1 MENKYLQ
8 PSLDMVEE
16 VFTQFQDAQEGRMV
30 RALVEEIRAKE
41 FYVPQL
47 ELLMVDEQNSV
58 IGYAMFSR
66 FHLGG
71 RYQRELLLLTPVA
84 VKTELQRQHIS
95 KDLLEYGFEKAREMG
110 FLAALVEGDP
120 KNYNPRGFRTSADF
134 GIVAGPRVH
143 LPHVSCLWSR
153 SWSRALWSISAGWW
167 ISPATPLFGRS
178 EKEPLGRT
186 EAVKFQQVD
195 PLF

>member
-1 MENKYLQ
+1 MKRTIKSMENKYLQ

-47 ELLMVDEQNSV
+47 ELLMVDEQDSV

-71 RYQRELLLLTPVA
+71 PL
-84 VKTELQRQHIS
+84 
-95 KDLLEYGFEKAREMG
+95 
-110 FLAALVEGDP
+110 
-120 KNYNPRGFRTSADF
+120 
-134 GIVAGPRVH
+134 
-143 LPHVSCLWSR
+143 
-153 SWSRALWSISAGWW
+153 SAG
-167 ISPATPLFGRS
+167 AAAAHAG
-178 EKEPLGRT
+178 GG
-186 EAVKFQQVD
+186 
-195 PLF
+195 

>member
-1 MENKYLQ
+1 MKRTIKSMENKYLQ

-16 VFTQFQDAQEGRMV
+16 VFTQFQDAREGRMV

-47 ELLMVDEQNSV
+47 ELLMVDEQDSV

-66 FHLGG
+66 FHLEG

-84 VKTELQRQHIS
+84 VKTELQRRHIS

-110 FLAALVEGDP
+110 FSAALVEGDP

-134 GIVAGPRVH
+134 GIVAGPNVH
-143 LPHVSCLWSR
+143 LPDVSCLMVKELVPG
-153 SWSRALWSISAGWW
+153 ALEHISG
-167 ISPATPLFGRS
+167 
-178 EKEPLGRT
+178 
-186 EAVKFQQVD
+186 VVD
-195 PLF
+195 FSCYAALREE